1 MAKTASVA
9 RTVPFAHLLG
19 FGKKPAASAP
29 AASAARI
36 EGGDDKDKDEEERK
50 KRDGES
56 DEDYAKRMDALDAK
70 KAKAAKAESDKDE
83 PGDDD
88 KEKAKAAAMTER
100 ARCAAIIA
108 HGINCGAVRQ
118 ACVYAFDTDLASDA
132 AVATIDATVLDRE
145 ANAPSATSGL
155 ASRMALE
162 ATPHVRH
169 DGGESGPTEGAP
181 AVIAMALAAMDKA
194 RGKTA

>member
-29 AASAARI
+29 AAPAAARI
-36 EGGDDKDKDEEERK
+36 EGGDDKDEEERK

-83 PGDDD
+83 PDDDD
-88 KEKAKAAAMTER
+88 KEKTKAAAMTER

-132 AVATIDATVLDRE
+132 AIATIDATVLDRE
-145 ANAPSATSGL
+145 ANAPAAALGL

-162 ATPHVRH
+162 APPQVRH